1 MMHARARQALVG
13 SLLFAC
19 GALAASLA
27 SGKPAQEVQHAPTVA
42 QCRAD
47 LKAWWEKA
55 GKDHGLDDTSYDLLG
70 SMSSEMTNCIIADKA
85 NRSHAE
91 SAPDYYELTVELEK
105 QQADR
110 LTRFLLR
117 HNLWSEFQTEDA
129 AGKR

>member
-1 MMHARARQALVG
+1 M
-13 SLLFAC
+13 FAF

-27 SGKPAQEVQHAPTVA
+27 SAHPRQAVEHAPTVA

-55 GKDHGLDDTSYDLLG
+55 GKDHGLGGITYDVLG
-70 SMSSEMTNCIIADKA
+70 SMSSEMTSCILVDKA

-91 SAPDYYELTVELEK
+91 SAPDYYELTVELDK
-105 QQADR
+105 QQAER
-110 LTRFLLR
+110 VTRFLIR
-117 HNLWSEFQTEDA
+117 HELWQKFSEEDA